1 VKVISDLG
9 SEQLS
14 IENLR
19 LYDEVTT
26 LTSAIEEAIIRGQRS
41 IAVLGDIPESGVA
54 THEDF
59 ERTSLGAG
67 PGVVGWAD
75 DF

>member
-1 VKVISDLG
+1 MINDPG

-14 IENLR
+14 IEGLR
-19 LYDEVTT
+19 LYDQVMA
-26 LTSAIEEAIIRGQRS
+26 LTSAIQEAIIRGQRS
-41 IAVLGDIPESGVA
+41 VAVLDDVRESSLCIHGDLTLTRS
-54 THEDF
+54 
-59 ERTSLGAG
+59 SAG